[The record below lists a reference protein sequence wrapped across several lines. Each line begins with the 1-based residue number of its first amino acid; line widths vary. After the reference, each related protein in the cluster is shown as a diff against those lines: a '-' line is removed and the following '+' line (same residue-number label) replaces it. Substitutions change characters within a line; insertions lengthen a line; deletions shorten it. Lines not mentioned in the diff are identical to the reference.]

1 MNYLILN
8 RSRLALRPYREWI
21 GEEHRLILVTDA
33 GSVSTDDTLRTAQLA
48 TFDETVVLTDYHD
61 NVLVEREVLRL
72 HAESGID
79 EIIAMAEFDL
89 LRAARLRDLLGL
101 PGQTEQSAAAFRDKL
116 LMKDLLRK
124 AGVPLAPYAAAP
136 DATSLVRFTR
146 EHGFP
151 AVVKPRR
158 GGGSKGVQVLR
169 DHDEMWTYARQ
180 SEGLGGDD
188 GAPLL
193 VEAYVDHE
201 LFHVDGL
208 LVDGRVVLMWPSSQ
222 GTTTCLGMLEGHML
236 YSSMLDADDPLL
248 DPLRKLTQTVL
259 ETLPTPGTTIFH
271 AEIFGT
277 AGGLLFNE
285 IACRMAGGRIED
297 QIREGFGVHLP
308 ELCIRALTMGTLA
321 DIPAEPPRIGG
332 LALFPPRPGLL
343 RKTPGECRIPG
354 VTEFTVAA
362 QAGTRLH
369 HASASMETVASALVA
384 GATRAEV
391 ERTLDEL
398 KSWVEAE
405 TVIEPEPEPEPE
417 AEPPADDAPAEGTK
431 R

>member
-1 MNYLILN
+1 MDYLILN
-8 RSRLALRPYREWI
+8 RSQLALRPYRKWI

-33 GSVSTDDTLRTAQLA
+33 ASVSADASLRAAQLA
-48 TFDETVVLTDYHD
+48 TFDETVILADYHD

-72 HAESGID
+72 HAEFGID

-89 LRAARLRDLLGL
+89 LRAARLRDLLAL
-101 PGQTEQSAAAFRDKL
+101 PGQSEHSATAFRDKL
-116 LMKDLLRK
+116 VMKDLLSE
-124 AGVPLAPYAAAP
+124 AGVPLAPYTAAP
-136 DATSLVRFTR
+136 NATSLVRFTR

-151 AVVKPRR
+151 VVVKPRR
-158 GGGSKGVQVLR
+158 GGGSAGVQVLR
-169 DHDEMWTYARQ
+169 DDNELWAYAAQ
-180 SEGLGGDD
+180 FDGLGGDD

-208 LVDGRVVLMWPSSQ
+208 LVDGRAVLMWPSSQ
-222 GTTTCLGMLEGHML
+222 GTTTCLGMLEGRML
-236 YSSMLDADDPLL
+236 HSAMLDADDPLL
-248 DPLRKLTQTVL
+248 DQLCKLARTVL
-259 ETLPTPGTTIFH
+259 ETLPTPTTTIFH

-277 AGGLLFNE
+277 ADGLLFNE

-308 ELCIRALTMGTLA
+308 ELCVRALTAGTLS

-343 RKTPGECRIPG
+343 RKVPGECPVPH
-354 VTEFTVAA
+354 VTEFQVAA
-362 QAGTRLH
+362 QAGTRLR
-369 HASASMETVASALVA
+369 HATASMETVASALVT
-384 GATRAEV
+384 GTTRAQV
-391 ERTLDEL
+391 ERTFQEL
-398 KSWVEAE
+398 KSWAE
-405 TVIEPEPEPEPE
+405 REIVIEPEL
-417 AEPPADDAPAEGTK
+417 PADDTPADDVE